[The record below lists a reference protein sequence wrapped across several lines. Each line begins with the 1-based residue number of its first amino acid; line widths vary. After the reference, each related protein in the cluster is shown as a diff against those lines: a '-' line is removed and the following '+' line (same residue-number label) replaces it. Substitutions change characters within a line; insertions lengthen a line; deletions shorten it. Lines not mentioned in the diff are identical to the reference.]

1 MTEQETLRKWMKSHF
16 YRIDQIQRLY
26 TDETD
31 LTPGEYAAESIR
43 HLTAE
48 NLRMALDEGPHF
60 VSLSGHGNSDWV
72 AYLNTALINS
82 TSNGNKTSIM
92 IADSCLTNKFDA
104 EDSVGE
110 NALKHENGGAVA
122 YIGNSR
128 YSWIGVGDD
137 FRLEF
142 FKTMQMTRHLADLND
157 SRCHFANEGS
167 IYKLWVILAQN
178 MNGDPEMPVFRDYSD
193 AIPRYVG
200 NSRTLELHRSTC
212 QWVEKMA
219 YSNMVYFDSIEN
231 GLNAGHEG
239 CYYCLR
245 PYHIR

>member
-1 MTEQETLRKWMKSHF
+1 
-16 YRIDQIQRLY
+16 
-26 TDETD
+26 
-31 LTPGEYAAESIR
+31 
-43 HLTAE
+43 
-48 NLRMALDEGPHF
+48 
-60 VSLSGHGNSDWV
+60 
-72 AYLNTALINS
+72 
-82 TSNGNKTSIM
+82 M
-92 IADSCLTNKFDA
+92 IADSCLTNKYDY

-128 YSWIGVGDD
+128 YSWVGLGDE

-142 FKTMQMTRHLADLND
+142 FKTMQMSRHLADLND
-157 SRCHFANEGS
+157 SRCNFANHND

-178 MNGDPEMPVFRDYSD
+178 MNGDPEMPVFRDYAD

-200 NSRTLELHRSTC
+200 NTRTLELHRKTC

-219 YSNMVYFDSIEN
+219 YSNMVYFDSVEN
-231 GLNAGHEG
+231 GLSAGHEG

-245 PYHIR
+245 EHHIR